1 MGRKYTYLFLGL
13 VGIIAIY
20 YWVRGAA
27 VLDPDFGWH
36 IRMGQLILSKGIPAT
51 DPFSYTMPSYPFV
64 AHEWLTDILFVR
76 LLSVI
81 GYAGL
86 AVVFTLIVLG
96 AALLQWR
103 ALSKQQGQFVFIPF
117 FLTLMALGI
126 FFGVRPQVISWFFF
140 SLILFIVRDLGHFR
154 KWRLWLPL
162 VFLVWANLHGG
173 FPVGI
178 GTLLVATVYW
188 AITWNRPYVLHWA
201 TTRDRPYNVLHRAK
215 TWFRPYKNKFSVFS
229 TSVVF
234 LLCVGATFIT
244 PYGWR
249 TWWEVWM
256 TMGDG
261 SLRWNILEW
270 MPAIVILYFS
280 FWTFFVFSIFFVI
293 RYIKKFTFLEIF
305 LYFGFLAAALSS
317 VRHIPLWVIIALPMT
332 TQGLFFLHQEAAR
345 IQYGSIRLV
354 KALKGFFIIIFVI
367 SVLELLPA
375 MLPVSGQNAVYPEKA
390 VDYLNL
396 HLPKGQVFSSYD
408 WGGYLIWKLPEKK
421 VFVDGRMPSWRWKAH
436 IPGESDYA
444 FDEYQKFLTGEL
456 SFRSI
461 ISKYG
466 ISTLLLPIERK
477 DDQSLL
483 GWQMTR
489 FDNFVKKSLHMKRD
503 RVMDFSKVVIAA
515 KKAGWVVVYEDKN
528 VIIYQDKAREAGL

>member
-1 MGRKYTYLFLGL
+1 MGRRGGYLFFGL

-20 YWVRGAA
+20 YWVHGVA

-64 AHEWLTDILFVR
+64 DHEWLTNVALFW
-76 LLSVI
+76 LLSVV
-81 GYAGL
+81 GYKGL
-86 AVVFTLIVLG
+86 AGIFTLIVLG
-96 AALLQWR
+96 ALVLQWR
-103 ALSKQQGQFVFIPF
+103 AVVKDQRKFIFIPF
-117 FLTLMALGI
+117 FLILMVLLF

-140 SLILFIVRDLGHFR
+140 SLMLFIVRDSGHFR
-154 KWRLWLPL
+154 KWRLWLPV

-173 FPVGI
+173 FPVGLAA
-178 GTLLVATVYW
+178 LLAASVYW
-188 AITWNRPYVLHWA
+188 LFKGKY
-201 TTRDRPYNVLHRAK
+201 
-215 TWFRPYKNKFSVFS
+215 SVFTVS
-229 TSVVF
+229 AVF
-234 LLCVGATFIT
+234 LLCVGATFLT

-256 TMGDG
+256 QMTDG

-293 RYIKKFTFLEIF
+293 RYIKKFTFLDIF

-317 VRHIPLWVIIALPMT
+317 VRHIPLWAIIALPMT
-332 TQGLFFLHQEAAR
+332 TQGLFFLHQEAAK
-345 IQYGSIRLV
+345 IQYGSIRLA

-375 MLPVSGQNAVYPEKA
+375 MLPVSGQNAAYPEKA

-396 HLPKGQVFSSYD
+396 HMPKGQVFSSYN

-421 VFVDGRMPSWRWKAH
+421 VFVDGRMPSWRWEAH
-436 IPGESDYA
+436 IPGESDYT
-444 FDEYQKFLTGEL
+444 FEEYQKFLGGEL

-461 ISKYG
+461 VSKYG
-466 ISTLLLPIERK
+466 ITTLFLPVERK
-477 DDQSLL
+477 DDQDLL
-483 GWQMTR
+483 AKQMAR
-489 FDNFVKKSLHMKRD
+489 IDNFVKKSLHMRTDKEWG
-503 RVMDFSKVVIAA
+503 FSKVVMAA
-515 KKAGWVVVYEDKN
+515 KKAGWVVVYKDEN
-528 VIIYQDKAREAGL
+528 VVIYQDKAREAGF